1 MALCTDQ
8 VWSAKPVNAAVSP
21 LVRVIPGRSGWAI
34 FEIITRRHHR
44 KSLIP
49 SQGNFCPFSE
59 LLLVPKYPEGSRAQQ
74 QTLATFKCSCI
85 SHGRCHQG
93 LRLRPPGDTPRY
105 HHSGPTLESRAVTS
119 PFLQLSQEPE
129 NRGATEL
136 HQLRRTQAV
145 CLPSHQGRG
154 KA

>member
-1 MALCTDQ
+1 MHGSGVECETRKRCGQSISRGHSRAE
-8 VWSAKPVNAAVSP
+8 
-21 LVRVIPGRSGWAI
+21 RVGPA

-105 HHSGPTLESRAVTS
+105 HHSGPTLKSRAVTS